1 MKSQR
6 VYQFLVVLLLMLPV
20 RIFCQQQLPRIAQ
33 NSPHPLSFSEN
44 FQKQFFRSTLGYGKI
59 ETTSGVLFQD
69 INYRYTGR
77 TYNFAEPLTAIIP
90 GCYSQLGFF
99 CRKEFQF
106 EKNTSIPLRLRLGS
120 LEYVN
125 NMEGKK

>member
-20 RIFCQQQLPRIAQ
+20 KIFCQQQLPRIAQ
-33 NSPHPLSFSEN
+33 NSPHPLRFSEN
-44 FQKQFFRSTLGYGKI
+44 FQKQFFRSTLGYGKT
-59 ETTSGVLFQD
+59 ETTPGVLFQD

-77 TYNFAEPLTAIIP
+77 TYHFTGPFTAVP
-90 GCYSQLGFF
+90 GYYSQLGFF